1 VDEGKIAT
9 KVPLDSSVGLDGV
22 VAYDSKDDRRNDVG
36 DADPDRPSD
45 ATIVLAADPEIAEAM
60 VDDDDAPGVI
70 VIVVV
75 ATKIFVSVSLATTSF
90 R

>member
-1 VDEGKIAT
+1 MDEGKIAT
-9 KVPLDSSVGLDGV
+9 NVPLDSSVGLDEI
-22 VAYDSKDDRRNDVG
+22 VAYDSRDDRTMDVG
-36 DADPDRPSD
+36 DADPGRPSD

-60 VDDDDAPGVI
+60 VDDDDVPGVI